1 MRVLTVLACVR
12 TPDAA
17 RAVAVCADRL
27 GVSASVR
34 TAVTSVEALARLAE
48 RPADLVFVDGAL
60 TRPDP
65 IGFVRRAMAYAP
77 RATLVVYGLPEPTV
91 ASALISAGARGVI
104 RGGDTDLVTAVT
116 KTVLLL
122 GLTESG
128 IVAAGA
134 VRGQEAGRPAVR
146 VESALAGHPGG
157 HAASGVHA
165 AAAAGHASAGGRR
178 DRPNIAVGPAADRTS
193 HPLDTRNG
201 GPGFAG
207 SRVAVPG
214 TGPVE
219 MTPAAARGALA
230 SVGATGRGGGA
241 PLPALV
247 PQQRMDLAPAGAPRP
262 PSLTERELQVLRGMA
277 DGKSNAEIGRELFVS
292 EDTVKTHARRLFR
305 KLGARDRA
313 HAVASGFR
321 TGLVG

>member
-27 GVSASVR
+27 GVSAAVR

-122 GLTESG
+122 GLGESG
-128 IVAAGA
+128 MVAAGA
-134 VRGQEAGRPAVR
+134 VRGQETGRAAVR
-146 VESALAGHPGG
+146 VESALAGHAVG

-165 AAAAGHASAGGRR
+165 PAVASAAGRR

-207 SRVAVPG
+207 SRGTVPG

-219 MTPAAARGALA
+219 MAPVGARGALA
-230 SVGATGRGGGA
+230 SVGATVRGSA
-241 PLPALV
+241 AALPTLV
-247 PQQRMDLAPAGAPRP
+247 PQQRMDLAAAGAPRP

>member
-1 MRVLTVLACVR
+1 MGVLTVLACVR

-27 GVSASVR
+27 GVGASVR
-34 TAVTSVEALARLAE
+34 TAVTAVEAIARLAE
-48 RPADLVFVDGAL
+48 RPADLVFVDGPM

-65 IGFVRRAMAYAP
+65 VGFVRRAMAYAP
-77 RATLVVYGLPEPTV
+77 GAILVVYGLPEPAV

-122 GLTESG
+122 GLTEVPDRAMATVGVHAGRAESSRAHSRPEP
-128 IVAAGA
+128 VAAG
-134 VRGQEAGRPAVR
+134 VAGRRER
-146 VESALAGHPGG
+146 VPVPVGSAAERG
-157 HAASGVHA
+157 SG
-165 AAAAGHASAGGRR
+165 
-178 DRPNIAVGPAADRTS
+178 
-193 HPLDTRNG
+193 PLDTRNG
-201 GPGFAG
+201 GPGFA
-207 SRVAVPG
+207 
-214 TGPVE
+214 
-219 MTPAAARGALA
+219 TPRALLA
-230 SVGATGRGGGA
+230 SVPTGVGATLAGA
-241 PLPALV
+241 VHPGPVRAGLSAVV
-247 PQQRMDLAPAGAPRP
+247 PQQRADLPPAVRP
-262 PSLTERELQVLRGMA
+262 PALTERELQVLRGMA